1 MSLTLYRRGSVWH
14 VRGTVA
20 GKAVR
25 ESTKTSDRAKA
36 EEWKARR
43 EADIWK
49 GDLYGERATVTFMDA
64 AVSYMDHRGPSV
76 NDRAYIYRL
85 LHHFCPGWTT
95 KSNVA
100 GFTKANAID
109 QAACDRAV
117 NAICGDGAA
126 PSTKVR
132 SVITPLNAILT
143 HAAKR
148 GWCDRPAFDRPRQPK
163 GRTSWMTPAQA
174 QSLLLHCAGHL
185 RPLLVFLLGTG
196 ARMSEGLY
204 LDWRDVDLRR
214 SVAILRDTKNGKD
227 RPASMPSGVVAA
239 LSALKHREGAVFL
252 RPEHSPASA
261 ARKTPLWAPYADTG
275 KNYGGQIKTG
285 FDAACRRAGLAEVAQ
300 EIPWTDSR
308 GIARVKTT
316 WRNPFTPHD
325 LRHTWATWFYGL
337 CRDPMLLRDEGG
349 WGSLALVE
357 RYAHLMPSDVLP
369 DIHTIWGGRHPVLGD
384 LPTSAADAQR
394 LTWRA

>member
-1 MSLTLYRRGSVWH
+1 MSLTLYKRGNVWH
-14 VRGTVA
+14 VRGSVA
-20 GKAVR
+20 GETVR
-25 ESTKTSDRAKA
+25 ESTGTADRAKA
-36 EEWKARR
+36 EAWKARR
-43 EADIWK
+43 ENAIW
-49 GDLYGERATVTFMDA
+49 DRRIHGERATVSLLEA
-64 AVSYMDHRGPSV
+64 AVSYAQHRGPSAG
-76 NDRAYIYRL
+76 DRAYINRL
-85 LHHFCPGWTT
+85 LDHFCPGWRDGVNEAAWTRCGT
-95 KSNVA
+95 
-100 GFTKANAID
+100 ID

-163 GRTSWMTPAQA
+163 GRTSWMTPTQA
-174 QSLLLHCAGHL
+174 QSLLLHCADHL

-239 LSALKHREGAVFL
+239 LSALKHREGPVFL
-252 RPEHSPASA
+252 HPVRMPGGLSEM
-261 ARKTPLWAPYADTG
+261 APYADTG
-275 KNYGGQIKTG
+275 KEHGGQIKTG
-285 FDAACRRAGLAEVAQ
+285 FDAACRRAGLAEVVE

-337 CRDPMLLRDEGG
+337 CRDPMLLRAEGG